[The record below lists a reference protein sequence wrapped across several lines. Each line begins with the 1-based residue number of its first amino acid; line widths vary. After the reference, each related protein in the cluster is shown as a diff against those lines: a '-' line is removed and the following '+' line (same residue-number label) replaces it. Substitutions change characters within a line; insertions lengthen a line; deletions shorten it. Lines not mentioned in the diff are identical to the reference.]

1 MEAMVPRRALFG
13 LAGVC
18 LGLAAQD
25 TSEPNVPQNRP
36 PTEPAPVRL
45 PNGELQ
51 SDAIA
56 KADYQNELD
65 DAHKLAKLA
74 DDLSAE
80 IEKDDRYVVSMSVI
94 RKTEEIEKLA
104 KRIRTRLKRY

>member
-1 MEAMVPRRALFG
+1 MLLRRAFFG

-18 LGLAAQD
+18 FGLAAQEGPANPVPPD
-25 TSEPNVPQNRP
+25 QSREPND
-36 PTEPAPVRL
+36 PTKVRL
-45 PNGELQ
+45 PSGELQ

-56 KADYQNELD
+56 KADYQSTLD

-80 IEKDDRYVVSMSVI
+80 IEKEDRYVVSISVI
-94 RKTEEIEKLA
+94 HKTEEIEKLA

>member
-1 MEAMVPRRALFG
+1 MLPRRAFFG
-13 LAGVC
+13 IAGAGFSLLAQEGP
-18 LGLAAQD
+18 ANPASPDQ
-25 TSEPNVPQNRP
+25 SREPTD
-36 PTEPAPVRL
+36 PTKVRL

-56 KADYQNELD
+56 KADYQSTLD

-80 IEKDDRYVVSMSVI
+80 IEKDDRYVVSVSAI
-94 RKTEEIEKLA
+94 HKTEEIEKLA